1 MASRGK
7 SRERERYW
15 REHLEACDRSG
26 LTTKAYAE
34 AHGLSTSML
43 YSWRRE
49 LASRDVLCKRAKVRE
64 PSGFARVE
72 VIAPEPRSGEW
83 HILLPNG
90 VQIGFSGSVDEA
102 ALTSVLT
109 AASRL

>member
-1 MASRGK
+1 MASKGK

-49 LASRDVLCKRAKVRE
+49 LADRGVLVKGSKGRQ
-64 PSGFARVE
+64 SSDFARIE
-72 VIAPEPRSGEW
+72 VIAQEPVSNTW

-90 VQIGFSGSVDEA
+90 VQLGFSGSVDEA
-102 ALTSVLT
+102 TLSSVLS